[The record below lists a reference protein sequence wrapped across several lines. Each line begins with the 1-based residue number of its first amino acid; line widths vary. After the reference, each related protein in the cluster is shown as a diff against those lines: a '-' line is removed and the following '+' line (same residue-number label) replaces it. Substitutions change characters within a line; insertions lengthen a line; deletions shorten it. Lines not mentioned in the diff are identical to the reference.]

1 MLADTPTWSLI
12 ETDNWG
18 TLSPTYFYR
27 FNGPGNLYCA
37 GCAHN
42 IRLVCCTKN
51 GVRCL
56 DCGQALA
63 IDPQSVI
70 HEDPSTT
77 KPDPL
82 STQV

>member
-1 MLADTPTWSLI
+1 MLAETRSWSPI

-27 FNGPGNLYCA
+27 FNGPGSLYCM

-42 IRLVCCTKN
+42 IQLVCRNKT

-63 IDPQSVI
+63 VAIP
-70 HEDPSTT
+70 
-77 KPDPL
+77 
-82 STQV
+82 